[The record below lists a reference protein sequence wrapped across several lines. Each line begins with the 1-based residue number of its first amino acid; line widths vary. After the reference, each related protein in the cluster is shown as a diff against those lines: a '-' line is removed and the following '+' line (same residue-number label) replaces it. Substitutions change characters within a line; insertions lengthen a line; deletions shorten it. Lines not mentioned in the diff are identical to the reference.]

1 MSQIAYFTE
10 KGQTGNRTIART
22 AANNPNINDFLDVV
36 VSNLNEQN
44 LELGSEGALNYKM
57 WGYFRFF
64 KSDGLL

>member
-57 WGYFRFF
+57 
-64 KSDGLL
+64 